1 MSSRRANSCEVAVIG
16 AGPYGLSV
24 AAHLDHAGLSTRVFG
39 EPMGFWRHNMPNGMM
54 LRSPWR
60 ATHLSSPDDS
70 HSLDVYAAAHEVDD
84 TKLLPLR
91 DFIAYGEWFQRH
103 AVPQLDSRAVTLIET
118 TSDGFSVTLADGEI
132 VTADR
137 VVVATG
143 LRNQEYRPDVFA
155 ELPATLVSHSCAHD
169 DLGIFRGKHVAVI
182 GRGQSACES
191 AALLAEYGAQTE
203 IISRGDIHWLGHL
216 TDGSAPKRQLSWLRE
231 ALAAPSAVG
240 PFPLSWLAEFPGLA
254 RRLPAKLREEFTRR
268 CLKAGAA
275 GWLKPR
281 FDNVTCNSGRTIGGA
296 RAVDGRVVLD
306 LENGA
311 RAFDHVLLG
320 TGYRVDIAR
329 LGILS
334 HELLDAIAR
343 VDGSPALGAGFVS
356 SVPNLH
362 FVGSYAVRS
371 YGPLLRFIAGAP
383 FAAQAITRAALAGTT
398 MRGADDAEQA
408 SETAFGAATAD
419 IISPRR

>member
-1 MSSRRANSCEVAVIG
+1 MTSRRANSCEVAVVG

-24 AAHLDHAGLSTRVFG
+24 AAHLDHAGFATRVFG
-39 EPMGFWRHNMPNGMM
+39 EPMGFWRRNMPKGMM
-54 LRSPWR
+54 LRSPWHG
-60 ATHLSSPDDS
+60 THISSPDSS
-70 HSLDVYAAAHEVDD
+70 HSLDVYAIEHDVDD
-84 TKLLPLR
+84 EMLWPLEN
-91 DFIAYGEWFQRH
+91 FVEYGEWFQKH
-103 AVPQLDSRAVTLIET
+103 AVPQLDRRAVSQIDATGSGFHLTL
-118 TSDGFSVTLADGEI
+118 GDGEV

-143 LRNQEYRPDVFA
+143 LRNQDYRPDVFA
-155 ELPATLVSHSCAHD
+155 GLPAALVSHACEHA

-191 AALLAEYGAQTE
+191 AALLAESGAKTE
-203 IISRGDIHWLGHL
+203 IISRGDIHWLAHL
-216 TDGSAPKRQLSWLRE
+216 TDGNAAKPRLWWLRE

-240 PFPLSWLAEFPGLA
+240 PFPLSWLAEFPGIA
-254 RRLPAKLREEFTRR
+254 RRLPAKLRDEFTQR

-281 FDNVTCNSGRTIGGA
+281 FTNVTINAGRRIERA
-296 RAVDGRVVLD
+296 RVASDRIVLD
-306 LENGA
+306 LDDRA
-311 RAFDHVLLG
+311 RTFDHVLLG

-334 HELLDAIAR
+334 SQLLDKIAR
-343 VDGSPALGAGFVS
+343 VDGSPVLGTGFVS

-383 FAAQAITRAALAGTT
+383 FTAQAVTNAALAGTAG
-398 MRGADDAEQA
+398 RGAYALSQQA
-408 SETAFGAATAD
+408 DGALGAAAANL
-419 IISPRR
+419 SPPR

>member
-1 MSSRRANSCEVAVIG
+1 MTSRRANSCEVAVIG

-24 AAHLDHAGLSTRVFG
+24 AAHLDHAGFATHVFG
-39 EPMGFWRHNMPNGMM
+39 EPMGFWRRNMPKGMM
-54 LRSPWR
+54 LRSPWHG
-60 ATHLSSPDDS
+60 THISSPDSS
-70 HSLDVYAAAHEVDD
+70 HSLDVYAIAHDVDD
-84 TKLLPLR
+84 EKLLPLENFV
-91 DFIAYGEWFQRH
+91 DYGEWFQKH
-103 AVPQLDSRAVTLIET
+103 AVPQLDRRAVTQL
-118 TSDGFSVTLADGEI
+118 DAAGNGFRLTLADGDI

-143 LRNQEYRPDVFA
+143 LRNQDYRPEVFA
-155 ELPATLVSHSCAHD
+155 GLPGTLVSHACEHD

-191 AALLAEYGAQTE
+191 AALLAESGAETE
-203 IISRGDIHWLGHL
+203 IISRGDIHWLAHL
-216 TDGSAPKRQLSWLRE
+216 TDGNTAKPRLWQLRE

-254 RRLPAKLREEFTRR
+254 RRLPAKLRDEFTQR

-281 FDNVTCNSGRTIGGA
+281 FSNVAVNAGRGIESA
-296 RAVDGRVVLD
+296 RVVSDRIVLD
-306 LENGA
+306 LDNGA
-311 RAFDHVLLG
+311 RTFDHVLLG

-329 LGILS
+329 LGLLS
-334 HELLDAIAR
+334 PQLLDKIAR

-362 FVGSYAVRS
+362 FVGSYAVKS

-383 FAAQAITRAALAGTT
+383 FTANAVTNAALADTAA
-398 MRGADDAEQA
+398 RGADEPTQQTGSAL
-408 SETAFGAATAD
+408 GATAANLLP
-419 IISPRR
+419 PR

>member
-191 AALLAEYGAQTE
+191 TALLAEYGAQTE

-216 TDGSAPKRQLSWLRE
+216 TDGSAPKPQLWWLRE
-231 ALAAPSAVG
+231 ALATPSAVG
-240 PFPLSWLAEFPGLA
+240 PFPLSWLAEFPGIA
-254 RRLPAKLREEFTRR
+254 RRLPASLRDAFTAR

-281 FDNVTCNSGRTIGGA
+281 FDNVTCDSGRAIQGA
-296 RAVDGRVVLD
+296 RAVDDRVVLD
-306 LENGA
+306 LDNGA
-311 RAFDHVLLG
+311 RTFDHVLLG

-334 HELLDAIAR
+334 HELLDAVAR
-343 VDGSPALGAGFVS
+343 IDGSPVLGTGFVS

-383 FAAQAITRAALAGTT
+383 FAAQAVTRAALAGTA
-398 MRGADDAEQA
+398 MHGADDAEQA
-408 SETAFGAATAD
+408 SDTAFGAAAAN
-419 IISPRR
+419 ISPRR

>member
-1 MSSRRANSCEVAVIG
+1 MTKRPANSCEVAVIG

-24 AAHLDHAGLSTRVFG
+24 AAHLDHAGIATRVFG
-39 EPMGFWRHNMPNGMM
+39 EPMGFWRQNMPKGMM
-54 LRSPWR
+54 LRSPWHG
-60 ATHLSSPDDS
+60 THISSPNEA
-70 HSLDVYAAAHEVDD
+70 HSLDVYASAHNVDD
-84 TKLLPLR
+84 ATLLPLE
-91 DFIAYGEWFQRH
+91 DFVDYGTWFQKR
-103 AVPQLDSRAVTLIET
+103 AVPQLDQRAVTQI
-118 TSDGFSVTLADGEI
+118 DAAGGGFRLALADGEI
-132 VTADR
+132 ISADR

-143 LRNQEYRPDVFA
+143 LRNQEYRPDLFA
-155 ELPATLVSHSCAHD
+155 GSPKELVSHAFDHD

-191 AALLAEYGAQTE
+191 AALLAEAGAQAE
-203 IISRGDIHWLGHL
+203 IVSRGDIHWLAHL
-216 TDGSAPKRQLSWLRE
+216 TDGTAAKPKLWWLRE

-254 RRLPAKLREEFTRR
+254 WRLPAKLRDEFTQR

-281 FDNVTCNSGRTIGGA
+281 FAGVTINAGRSIAGA
-296 RAVDGRVVLD
+296 RATSGRIALD
-306 LENGA
+306 LDNGA
-311 RAFDHVLLG
+311 RIFDHVLLG

-334 HELLDAIAR
+334 RGLLDKIATI
-343 VDGSPALGAGFVS
+343 DGSPVLGAGFVS
-356 SVPNLH
+356 SVPGLH

-383 FAAQAITRAALAGTT
+383 FTARAVTRDVLGHAAT
-398 MRGADDAEQA
+398 RGAGQTTQA
-408 SETAFGAATAD
+408 SGAAFGPAAAD
-419 IISPRR
+419 ASPPR

>member
-1 MSSRRANSCEVAVIG
+1 MTSRRANCCEVAVVG

-60 ATHLSSPDDS
+60 GTHLSSPDDS
-70 HSLDVYAAAHEVDD
+70 HSLDVYAVAHEVDD

-103 AVPQLDSRAVTLIET
+103 AVQRLDSRAVTLVEA
-118 TSDGFSVTLADGEI
+118 TSDGFSVTLADGEV

-155 ELPATLVSHSCAHD
+155 GLPAALVSHSCAHD

-191 AALLAEYGAQTE
+191 AALLAEYGAETE
-203 IISRGDIHWLGHL
+203 IISRGDIYWLAHL
-216 TDGSAPKRQLSWLRE
+216 TDGNAAKPRLWWLRE

-240 PFPLSWLAEFPGLA
+240 PFPLSWLAEFPGIV
-254 RRLPAKLREEFTRR
+254 RQLPAKLREEFTRR

-281 FDNVTCNSGRTIGGA
+281 FDNVTRNVGRTIEGA
-296 RAVDGRVVLD
+296 RAVDGRIVLD
-306 LENGA
+306 LDNGA
-311 RAFDHVLLG
+311 RTFDHVLLG
-320 TGYRVDIAR
+320 TGYRIDIAR

-334 HELLDAIAR
+334 RELLDAVAC
-343 VDGSPALGAGFVS
+343 VDGSPVLGSGFVS

-362 FVGSYAVRS
+362 FVGSYGVRS

-383 FAAQAITRAALAGTT
+383 FAAQAVTRAALSGTA
-398 MRGADDAEQA
+398 MRDRDDAEQDSDA
-408 SETAFGAATAD
+408 ALHAATAD
-419 IISPRR
+419 ISPRR

>member
-1 MSSRRANSCEVAVIG
+1 MTSRRANSCEVAVIG

-24 AAHLDHAGLSTRVFG
+24 AAHLDHAGFATRVFG
-39 EPMGFWRHNMPNGMM
+39 EPMGFWRRNMPKGMM
-54 LRSPWR
+54 LRSPWHG
-60 ATHLSSPDDS
+60 THISSPDSS
-70 HSLDVYAAAHEVDD
+70 HSLDVYAIAHDVDD
-84 TKLLPLR
+84 EKLLPLENFV
-91 DFIAYGEWFQRH
+91 DYGEWFQKH
-103 AVPQLDSRAVTLIET
+103 AVPQLDRRAVAQIDVAA
-118 TSDGFSVTLADGEI
+118 DGFRLTLADGEI

-143 LRNQEYRPDVFA
+143 LRHQDYRPQVFA
-155 ELPATLVSHSCAHD
+155 GLPAALVSHACEHA

-191 AALLAEYGAQTE
+191 AALLAEAGAQTE
-203 IISRGDIHWLGHL
+203 LISRGDIHWLAHL
-216 TDGSAPKRQLSWLRE
+216 TDGNAGKPRLSWLRE

-254 RRLPAKLREEFTRR
+254 LRLPKKLRDEFTRR

-281 FDNVTCNSGRTIGGA
+281 FANVAINAGRRIEGA
-296 RAVDGRVVLD
+296 RAVSDRIVLD
-306 LENGA
+306 LDDGA
-311 RAFDHVLLG
+311 RPFDHVLLG

-334 HELLDAIAR
+334 PQLLDKIAR
-343 VDGSPALGAGFVS
+343 VDGSPVLGAGFVS

-383 FAAQAITRAALAGTT
+383 FTAQAVASAALAGTT
-398 MRGADDAEQA
+398 ARGADELTQESARA
-408 SETAFGAATAD
+408 LGAAAANL
-419 IISPRR
+419 SPPR

>member
-1 MSSRRANSCEVAVIG
+1 MKMRPADCCEVAVIG

-24 AAHLDHAGLSTRVFG
+24 AAHLDHAGVATRVFG
-39 EPMGFWRHNMPNGMM
+39 EPMGFWRRHMPKGMM
-54 LRSPWR
+54 LRSPWHG
-60 ATHLSSPDDS
+60 THISSPNEA
-70 HSLDVYAAAHEVDD
+70 HSLDVYASAHNVDD
-84 TKLLPLR
+84 AKLLPLE
-91 DFIAYGEWFQRH
+91 DFVGYGMWFQKR
-103 AVPQLDSRAVTLIET
+103 AAPQLDRRAVTQI
-118 TSDGFSVTLADGEI
+118 DAAGGGFRLTLADGEAI
-132 VTADR
+132 GADR

-155 ELPATLVSHSCAHD
+155 GLPRELVSHACEHD

-191 AALLAEYGAQTE
+191 AALLAEAGAQAE
-203 IISRGDIHWLGHL
+203 IVSRGDIHWLAHL
-216 TDGSAPKRQLSWLRE
+216 TDGNAAKPKLWWLRE

-254 RRLPAKLREEFTRR
+254 WRLPAKLRDEFRQR

-281 FDNVTCNSGRTIGGA
+281 FAGVTINAGRSINDARAASGRIA
-296 RAVDGRVVLD
+296 LD
-306 LENGA
+306 LDNGT
-311 RAFDHVLLG
+311 RVFDHVLLG

-334 HELLDAIAR
+334 RGLLDKIVR
-343 VDGSPALGAGFVS
+343 VDGSPVLGAGFVS
-356 SVPNLH
+356 SVPGLH

-383 FAAQAITRAALAGTT
+383 FTARAVTRDVLGQAAT
-398 MRGADDAEQA
+398 RGAGRTTQA
-408 SETAFGAATAD
+408 SGGAFGPAAANA
-419 IISPRR
+419 SPPR

>member
-1 MSSRRANSCEVAVIG
+1 MTSRRANCCEVAVVG

-60 ATHLSSPDDS
+60 GTHLSSPDDS

-84 TKLLPLR
+84 TKLLALR

-103 AVPQLDSRAVTLIET
+103 AVPQVDSRAVTLIEA
-118 TSDGFSVTLADGEI
+118 TSDGFSVTLPDGEV

-143 LRNQEYRPDVFA
+143 LRNQEYRPDMFA
-155 ELPATLVSHSCAHD
+155 GLPATLVSHSCAHD

-203 IISRGDIHWLGHL
+203 VISRGDIHWLGHL
-216 TDGSAPKRQLSWLRE
+216 TDGSAPKPQLWRLRE
-231 ALAAPSAVG
+231 ALATPSAVG
-240 PFPLSWLAEFPGLA
+240 PFPLSWLAEFPGIA
-254 RRLPAKLREEFTRR
+254 RRLPASLRDAFTAR

-281 FDNVTCNSGRTIGGA
+281 FDNVTCNSGRTIQGA
-296 RAVDGRVVLD
+296 HAVDDRVVLD
-306 LENGA
+306 LDNGA
-311 RAFDHVLLG
+311 RTFDHVLLG

-334 HELLDAIAR
+334 RELLDAVAR
-343 VDGSPALGAGFVS
+343 IDGSPVLGAGFVS

-383 FAAQAITRAALAGTT
+383 FAAQAVTRAALAGTA
-398 MRGADDAEQA
+398 MHGADDAELT
-408 SETAFGAATAD
+408 SDTAFGAAAAN
-419 IISPRR
+419 ISPRR